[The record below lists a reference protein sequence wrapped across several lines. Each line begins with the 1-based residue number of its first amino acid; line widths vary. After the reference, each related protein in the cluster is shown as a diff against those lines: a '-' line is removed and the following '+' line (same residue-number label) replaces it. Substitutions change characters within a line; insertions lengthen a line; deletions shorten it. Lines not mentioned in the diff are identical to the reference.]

1 MKQDAQFNAS
11 AGTLPDS
18 PVEWNRVDTV
28 LLDMDGTLLDLHF
41 DNRFWIEL
49 LPTRWG
55 EQRGMNYEQAFAELY
70 PLFKAR
76 EGTLEWYST
85 TFWRAQLGL
94 DIVAMKNELAH
105 LVQVLPGAEDFLKA
119 VRDSGRRLVLVTNA
133 HDDTLEFKLAR
144 IEIGQYF
151 DAMYTSHQFGMP
163 KEGEGFWDRVQ
174 KAEPFDRSRALFAD
188 DSLRVLH
195 NARTYGIAQLICM
208 RQPDSTQPVR
218 EITEFPGVLSLLEI
232 MPDQKG

>member
-11 AGTLPDS
+11 AASLQNALVDW
-18 PVEWNRVDTV
+18 EQVDTV

-55 EQRGMNYEQAFAELY
+55 EQRGMNYEEAAAELY

-85 TFWRAQLGL
+85 SFWREKLGL
-94 DIVAMKNELAH
+94 DIVSMKSELAH
-105 LVQVLPGAEDFLKA
+105 LVQVLPDVEDFLKA
-119 VRDSGRRLVLVTNA
+119 VRDSGRRMVLVTNA

-151 DAMYTSHQFGMP
+151 DAMYTSHQFGLP
-163 KEGEGFWDRVQ
+163 KEGKGFWERVQ
-174 KAEPFDRSRALFAD
+174 ETEPFDPARAMFAD
-188 DSLRVLH
+188 DSLRVLK
-195 NARTYGIAQLICM
+195 NAREYGIRQLVCM
-208 RQPDSTQPVR
+208 RQPDSTQPAR
-218 EITEFPGVLSLLEI
+218 DISDFPAVVSLREI
-232 MPDQKG
+232 MPD

>member
-11 AGTLPDS
+11 VDS
-18 PVEWNRVDTV
+18 LQNAPVDWERVDTV

-49 LPTRWG
+49 LPMRWG
-55 EQRGMNYEQAFAELY
+55 EQRGMNYEQAAAELY

-85 TFWRAQLGL
+85 TFWRETLGL
-94 DIVAMKNELAH
+94 DIVTMKSELAH
-105 LVQVLPGAEDFLKA
+105 LVQVLPGVENFLQA

-144 IEIGQYF
+144 IQIGQYF
-151 DAMYTSHQFGMP
+151 DAMYTSHQFGLP
-163 KEGEGFWDRVQ
+163 KEAKGFWERVQ
-174 KAEPFDRSRALFAD
+174 ETEPFDKSHALFAD
-188 DSLRVLH
+188 DSLRVLE
-195 NARTYGIAQLICM
+195 NARVYGIAQLICM
-208 RQPDSTQPVR
+208 RQPDSTQEPR
-218 EITEFPGVLSLLEI
+218 EIKDYPAIVSLQEI
-232 MPDQKG
+232 MPD

>member
-11 AGTLPDS
+11 AGSLQGALVDW
-18 PVEWNRVDTV
+18 ERVDTV

-55 EQRGMNYEQAFAELY
+55 ELRGMNYEEAAAELY

-85 TFWRAQLGL
+85 TFWRETLGL
-94 DIVAMKNELAH
+94 DIVSMKSELAH
-105 LVQVLPGAEDFLKA
+105 LVQVLPGVEDFLKA

-144 IEIGQYF
+144 IEIGRYF
-151 DAMYTSHQFGMP
+151 DAMYTSHQFGLP
-163 KEGEGFWDRVQ
+163 KEGKGFWERVQ
-174 KAEPFDRSRALFAD
+174 ETEPFDKLRALFAD
-188 DSLRVLH
+188 DSIRVLQ
-195 NARTYGIAQLICM
+195 NARDYGIAQLVCM
-208 RQPDSTQPVR
+208 RQPDSTQPPR
-218 EITEFPGVLSLLEI
+218 QITDYPAVVSLRDI
-232 MPDQKG
+232 MPD

>member
-1 MKQDAQFNAS
+1 MKQDGQSSAS
-11 AGTLPDS
+11 TGTLPQCAVD
-18 PVEWNRVDTV
+18 WDRVDTV

-55 EQRGMNYEQAFAELY
+55 EQRGMSYKEAFAELY

-76 EGTLEWYST
+76 EGTLDWYST
-85 TFWRAQLGL
+85 TFWQQQLGL
-94 DIVAMKNELAH
+94 NIVEMKAELAH
-105 LVQVLPGAEDFLKA
+105 LVQVLPGVEDFLKA

-144 IEIGQYF
+144 IEIGRYF
-151 DAMYTSHQFGMP
+151 DAMYTSHQFGIP

-174 KAEPFDRSRALFAD
+174 EREPFEKSRALFAD
-188 DSLRVLH
+188 DSLGVLRA
-195 NARTYGIAQLICM
+195 ARDYGIAQLVQM
-208 RQPDSTQPVR
+208 LQPDSTQPPGNG
-218 EITEFPGVLSLLEI
+218 TEFFGILSLRAI
-232 MPDQKG
+232 MPD

>member
-11 AGTLPDS
+11 ATSLQNALVDW
-18 PVEWNRVDTV
+18 EQVDTV

-55 EQRGMNYEQAFAELY
+55 EQRGMNYEEAAAELY

-85 TFWRAQLGL
+85 SFWREKLGL
-94 DIVAMKNELAH
+94 DIVSMKSELAH
-105 LVQVLPGAEDFLKA
+105 LVQVLPGVEGFLKA
-119 VRDSGRRLVLVTNA
+119 VRVSGRRLVLVTNA

-151 DAMYTSHQFGMP
+151 DAMYTSHQFGLP
-163 KEGEGFWDRVQ
+163 KEAQGFWERVQ
-174 KAEPFDRSRALFAD
+174 ETEPFDKMRAMFAD
-188 DSLRVLH
+188 DNLRVLE
-195 NARTYGIAQLICM
+195 NADTYGIAQVVHML
-208 RQPDSTQPVR
+208 QPDSTRPPCAPSRYRSVQ
-218 EITEFPGVLSLLEI
+218 SLVQLL
-232 MPDQKG
+232 PC

>member
-11 AGTLPDS
+11 ATSLQGAL
-18 PVEWNRVDTV
+18 VEWERVDTV

-55 EQRGMNYEQAFAELY
+55 EQRGMNYAEAAAELY

-85 TFWRAQLGL
+85 TFWRETLGL
-94 DIVAMKNELAH
+94 DIVSMKRELAH
-105 LVQVLPGAEDFLKA
+105 LVQVLPGVEDFLQA
-119 VRDSGRRLVLVTNA
+119 VRESGRRLVLVTNA

-144 IEIGQYF
+144 IEIGRYF
-151 DAMYTSHQFGMP
+151 DAMYTSHQFGLP
-163 KEGEGFWDRVQ
+163 KEAQGFWERVQ
-174 KAEPFDRSRALFAD
+174 ETEPFDKTRAMFAD
-188 DSLRVLH
+188 DSLRVLQ
-195 NARTYGIAQLICM
+195 NARDYGIEQLVCM
-208 RQPDSTQPVR
+208 RQPDSTQVPR
-218 EITEFPGVLSLLEI
+218 EVADYPAVVSLQEI
-232 MPDQKG
+232 MPD